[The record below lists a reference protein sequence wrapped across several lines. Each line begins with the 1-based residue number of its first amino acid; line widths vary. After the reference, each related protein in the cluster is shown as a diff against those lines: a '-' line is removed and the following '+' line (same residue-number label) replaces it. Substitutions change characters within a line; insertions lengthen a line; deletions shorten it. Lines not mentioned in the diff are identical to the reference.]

1 MSNPMV
7 IRGTCRA
14 FFAFHLGFRVDLE
27 KAARRLPSFQGRV
40 VLRHRGRDYPMD
52 TRSRPLRVSQRRDQ
66 VAVGS
71 RLTSP
76 DVEIILFD
84 YGAACVSYQLPLE
97 GTLEELPALSAVLYN
112 HAGLHADARA
122 TLEELMGVL
131 GDAVDA
137 PGLLPLVEDYVVFR
151 LAPDSLQGP
160 PSVLWEEH
168 GALVAGAL
176 RAATEPLS
184 PDEVGDA
191 LSQRIAYGDRDAVL
205 VDWFAAIVVGDEVDD
220 EVSVL
225 EFATVELL
233 ELRVLDGQLDQ
244 GLEDAYR
251 ILRAAPP
258 SRWNLL
264 SGGGED
270 GVGRVARLQADAALI
285 LEGATNPA
293 KLIGDQYLARM
304 YRVVA
309 ERFHLAEW
317 EAAVDRKLHTVDSVY
332 QKLSDRESSRRLE
345 ALEWIIIVLIAIS
358 IAIYFL
364 PQKG

>member
-1 MSNPMV
+1 MSDAV
-7 IRGTCRA
+7 RIRGACRA
-14 FFAFHLGFRVDLE
+14 FFAFHLGLRVDLE
-27 KAARRLPSFQGRV
+27 EAARRLPSFQGRV

-52 TRSRPLRVSQRRDQ
+52 TRSRPLRLAQRREP
-66 VAVGS
+66 VAVGPRS
-71 RLTSP
+71 TFP

-97 GTLEELPALSAVLYN
+97 GTLEDLPALSALLYN
-112 HAGLHADARA
+112 HAELHADARA
-122 TLEELMGVL
+122 MLEELVRVL
-131 GDAVDA
+131 GDAVDG

-151 LAPDSLQGP
+151 LAPDSLGP
-160 PSVLWEEH
+160 PSVLWEKH
-168 GALVAGAL
+168 GAVVAGAL

-184 PDEVGDA
+184 GDEVRDA

-205 VDWFAAIVVGDEVDD
+205 VDWFAALVVGDEVDD

-233 ELRVLDGQLDQ
+233 ELRVLDSQLDQ

-251 ILRAAPP
+251 ILRAPPP

-264 SGGGED
+264 PGGGED
-270 GVGRVARLQADAALI
+270 GIGRVARLQADAALI

-309 ERFHLAEW
+309 ERFRLAEW